1 MCLKRSVGIIVK
13 EKRWYW
19 IGISRLL
26 HLLPQEAF
34 RIKAAN
40 RTNLIRDKE
49 ALKVDL

>member
-13 EKRWYW
+13 EKGWYW

-26 HLLPQEAF
+26 EEEAF
-34 RIKAAN
+34 RIKEAN